1 MILRSEVT
9 KEKIDKM
16 TVKEKEQYVK
26 DEGHIL
32 EPFDILNSFSD
43 INNPTKS
50 ELTTLDLIVADIMQE
65 KIFIE
70 LEKSEGDK

>member
-32 EPFDILNSFSD
+32 EPFDILYSFAD

-70 LEKSEGDK
+70 LEKSGG

>member
-26 DEGHIL
+26 DEG
-32 EPFDILNSFSD
+32 
-43 INNPTKS
+43 NNPTKS

-70 LEKSEGDK
+70 LEKS